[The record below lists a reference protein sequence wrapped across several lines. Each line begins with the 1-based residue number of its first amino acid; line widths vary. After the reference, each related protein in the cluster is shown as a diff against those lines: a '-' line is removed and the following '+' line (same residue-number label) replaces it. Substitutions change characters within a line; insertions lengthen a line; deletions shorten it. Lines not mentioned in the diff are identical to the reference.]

1 MFWNSM
7 GQWTIVTVTK
17 CAVSDLR
24 VCWMLMGQ
32 HSFQFLPIPSD
43 SGSATGKYVHLFLLC
58 TGPVWACLAS
68 TAWVGCQMT
77 ASSIEAELGEM
88 LSFFIYPF
96 FFFFFFTTY
105 MCWDRAAP
113 LYCCI
118 RSNQIKLLLFL
129 TVKLL
134 MIVSA
139 KSSLSGRI
147 WCPSFPYW
155 ITV

>member
-1 MFWNSM
+1 MSKFPCLLNSPLVACLTF
-7 GQWTIVTVTK
+7 TIK
-17 CAVSDLR
+17 CCLDYVLEQHGPTDNSDCNKMCCVR
-24 VCWMLMGQ
+24 PACVCWMLMGQ

-68 TAWVGCQMT
+68 TAWVVCQMT
-77 ASSIEAELGEM
+77 ASSIEAELGET
-88 LSFFIYPF
+88 LSFFIYP

-118 RSNQIKLLLFL
+118 RSNQIEVAAVLN
-129 TVKLL
+129 
-134 MIVSA
+134 S
-139 KSSLSGRI
+139 
-147 WCPSFPYW
+147 
-155 ITV
+155 